1 MNLSVIIPCYNE
13 VSSIEQVV
21 QSVMDVIGNEGEII
35 IVDDC
40 STDGTREILKNNID
54 GKLARVI
61 YQKANQGK
69 GAALRVGFAAATKDI
84 VIVQDADFEYDPQ
97 DYPIIIEPILSKHA
111 DIVYGSRFIGNRPH
125 RVLYFWHRMGNG
137 LLTFMSNMFT
147 NLNLT
152 DMETGY
158 KAFRREVIQSIEIE
172 ENRFG
177 FEPEI
182 TAKIAR
188 GRYRI
193 YEVGI
198 GYFGRTYL
206 EGKKIGWKDGIWAI
220 WCILKYNLRR

>member
-13 VSSIEQVV
+13 VDSITKVV
-21 QSVMDVIGNEGEII
+21 QSVLDATNSECEII

-40 STDGTREILKNNID
+40 SVDGTKQLLAETIE
-54 GKLARVI
+54 GKLAKVI
-61 YQKANQGK
+61 YQPKNQGK
-69 GAALRVGFAAATKDI
+69 GAALREGFAAATRDI
-84 VIVQDADFEYDPQ
+84 VIVQDADFEYDPS
-97 DYPIIIEPILSKHA
+97 DYPLMIEPILNDQA
-111 DIVYGSRFIGNRPH
+111 DVVYGSRFKGNRPQ
-125 RVLYFWHRMGNG
+125 RVLYFWHRVGNG
-137 LLTFMSNMFT
+137 LLTLMSNMFT

-158 KAFRREVIQSIEIE
+158 KAFKREVIQSLTIE

-188 GRYRI
+188 GQYRI

-198 GYFGRTYL
+198 AYFGRTYA
-206 EGKKIGWKDGIWAI
+206 EGKKIGWKDGVWAI

>member
-13 VSSIEQVV
+13 LNSIEQVV
-21 QSVMDVIGNEGEII
+21 RSVIDATGPDGEII
-35 IVDDC
+35 IVDDG
-40 STDGTREILKNNID
+40 STDGTRALLEQNID

-61 YQKANQGK
+61 YQEKNQGK
-69 GAALRVGFAAATKDI
+69 GAALRTGFAAATKDI
-84 VIVQDADFEYDPQ
+84 VIVQDADFEYDPH
-97 DYPIIIEPILSKHA
+97 DYPIMLEPILNNRA
-111 DIVYGSRFIGNRPH
+111 DVVYGSRFMGNRPH

-158 KAFRREVIQSIEIE
+158 KAFRREVIQSIKIE
-172 ENRFG
+172 EDRFG

-188 GRYRI
+188 GQYRI

-198 GYFGRTYL
+198 GYFGRTYV
-206 EGKKIGWKDGIWAI
+206 EGKKIGWKDGVWAI

>member
-21 QSVMDVIGNEGEII
+21 QSVIKVIGDDGEII
-35 IVDDC
+35 IVDDF
-40 STDGTREILKNNID
+40 STDGTRDLLENNIEN
-54 GKLARVI
+54 KFARVI
-61 YQKANQGK
+61 YQDKNQGK
-69 GAALRVGFAAATKDI
+69 GAAVRTGFAAATKDI
-84 VIVQDADFEYDPQ
+84 VIVQDADFEYDPS
-97 DYPIIIEPILSKHA
+97 DFPVMLEPILNNQA

-137 LLTFMSNMFT
+137 LLTLMSNMFT

-172 ENRFG
+172 EDRFG

-182 TAKIAR
+182 TAKVAR
-188 GRYRI
+188 GNYRI

-198 GYFGRTYL
+198 GYFGRTYV
-206 EGKKIGWKDGIWAI
+206 EGKKIGWKDGVWAI

>member
-13 VSSIEQVV
+13 INTIEKVV
-21 QSVMDVIGNEGEII
+21 HSVMDVIGSEGEII

-40 STDGTREILKNNID
+40 STDGTKQLLEETIN

-61 YQKANQGK
+61 YQPANQGK
-69 GAALRVGFAAATKDI
+69 GAALRKGFEAAIKDI
-84 VIVQDADFEYDPQ
+84 VIVQDADFEYDPR
-97 DYPIIIEPILSKHA
+97 DYPIMIDPILQGQA
-111 DIVYGSRFIGNRPH
+111 DVVYGSRFKGNRPQ

-137 LLTFMSNMFT
+137 LLTLMSNVFT

-158 KAFRREVIQSIEIE
+158 KAFKREVIQSITIK

-188 GRYRI
+188 GNYRI

-198 GYFGRTYL
+198 AYFGRTYA
-206 EGKKIGWKDGIWAI
+206 EGKKIGWKDGFWAI
-220 WCILKYNLRR
+220 WCILKYNLQR

>member
-1 MNLSVIIPCYNE
+1 MDLSVIIPCYNE
-13 VSSIEQVV
+13 VNSIDGVV
-21 QSVMDVIGNEGEII
+21 KSVIDVIGNEGEII
-35 IVDDC
+35 IVDDF
-40 STDGTREILKNNID
+40 STDGTREVLENNID

-61 YQKANQGK
+61 YQTMNQGK
-69 GAALRVGFAAATKDI
+69 GAALRVGFAAATKNI
-84 VIVQDADFEYDPQ
+84 VIVQDADFEYDPG
-97 DYPIIIEPILSKHA
+97 DYPIMIEPILKKQA
-111 DIVYGSRFIGNRPH
+111 DAVYGSRFIGNRPH
-125 RVLYFWHRMGNG
+125 RVLYFWHRLGNG
-137 LLTFMSNMFT
+137 LLTLMSNMFT

-182 TAKIAR
+182 TAKIAK
-188 GRYRI
+188 GQYRV

-198 GYFGRTYL
+198 GYFGRTYS
-206 EGKKIGWKDGIWAI
+206 EGKKIGWRDGLWAI

>member
-13 VSSIEQVV
+13 LGSIEQVV
-21 QSVMDVIGNEGEII
+21 RSVIEVIGDEGEII
-35 IVDDC
+35 IVDDH
-40 STDGTREILKNNID
+40 STDGTRELLKQSID

-61 YQKANQGK
+61 YQDINQGK
-69 GAALRVGFAAATKDI
+69 GAALRTGFAAATKDI
-84 VIVQDADFEYDPQ
+84 VIVQDADFEYDPH
-97 DYPIIIEPILSKHA
+97 DYAIVIGPIVDGKA

-137 LLTFMSNMFT
+137 LLTLMSNMFT

-158 KAFRREVIQSIEIE
+158 KAFRREIIQSIKIE

-198 GYFGRTYL
+198 GYFGRTYV
-206 EGKKIGWKDGIWAI
+206 EGKKIGWKDGFWAI

>member
-13 VSSIEQVV
+13 LSSIEQVI
-21 QSVMDVIGNEGEII
+21 QSVIEVIGEEGEII
-35 IVDDC
+35 IVDDF
-40 STDGTREILKNNID
+40 STDGTREVLENNID

-61 YQKANQGK
+61 YQEVNQGK
-69 GAALRVGFAAATKDI
+69 GAALRAGFAAAKKDI
-84 VIVQDADFEYDPQ
+84 VIVQDADFEYDPC
-97 DYPIIIEPILSKHA
+97 DYPVMIESILNDQA

-125 RVLYFWHRMGNG
+125 RVLYFWHRVGNG
-137 LLTFMSNMFT
+137 LLTLMSNMFT

-158 KAFRREVIQSIEIE
+158 KAFRREIIQSIKIE

-188 GRYRI
+188 GQFRI

-198 GYFGRTYL
+198 GYFGRTYV
-206 EGKKIGWKDGIWAI
+206 EGKKIGWKDGMWAI

>member
-13 VSSIEQVV
+13 VNSIEQVAR
-21 QSVMDVIGNEGEII
+21 SVNDVIGNDGEII

-40 STDGTREILKNNID
+40 STDGTRELLKKNID

-61 YQKANQGK
+61 YQDINQGK
-69 GAALRVGFAAATKDI
+69 GAALRTGFAAATKDI
-84 VIVQDADFEYDPQ
+84 VIVQDADFEYDPR
-97 DYPIIIEPILSKHA
+97 DYPIMIESILKDQA

-188 GRYRI
+188 GGYRI

-198 GYFGRTYL
+198 GYFGRTYV
-206 EGKKIGWKDGIWAI
+206 EGKKIGWKDGMWAI